1 VELVP
6 SVVVMITNFCIDWP
20 AGEWIRR
27 ESNAMEI
34 LSKLRNAVT
43 PRDVKVI
50 LVAIK
55 TGAGIIDRDVIEER
69 TNSMKKHFQLDGKN
83 FMVMTVADLNPL
95 SPIIRRLSKT
105 IHEFSSAY
113 YSNQS
118 RRLKNIERMV
128 RPSDFILISR
138 FNFKVAFFYEFQG
151 QASRALRHYKQ
162 CYVALIDT
170 MDHCEDEML
179 DQVKAVAEMVNFK
192 ICSNMLLT
200 GVAKDASAQFR
211 SHISHFSSAYSGR
224 PWRHYAWIAEQYI
237 IYADMLTRYNI
248 NSSFTDADKTYYYHN
263 AALFSLK
270 RQSSFATTKRT
281 SRLEDSFEKLS
292 QNFHGMNLIPPHYFG
307 GSPQL
312 IDPVLDQVQRMT
324 EDVRRLVRQY
334 LIDKESEINH
344 TEIILSLLRKALEN
358 VNPIHRRRRA
368 HLRVLISKQLMN
380 MGQYDLASANLNP
393 AIEFL
398 GREKWAYCAIPV
410 LRKKMS
416 CSIYLGRPKEY
427 VPAAL
432 MLYSIAASNYLSKH
446 DREELHRDVISIIT
460 NTEKPTEDYL
470 RTLRRENTTPSSSA
484 ASRRAS
490 YLPPS
495 SLGLPLRPEYGIAA
509 VDGHPPE
516 YFLPDG
522 YVIDLMDTA
531 SGLFDI
537 KVQFQKKTIEV
548 GHYVQT
554 CITVT
559 SLFQGT
565 LIFSEMSAHFTEDL
579 IIQTFYQNDES
590 TDSSSTQQ
598 EEEEQEEK
606 GKEEKTKQHKKH
618 NSAYV
623 RTRNRADSSS
633 SVIPEGY
640 NLSDACLVFKSKQPN
655 QFTFDMFIPES
666 CLANA
671 NDVYVCLEKL
681 VLTMR
686 VDLPVQTS
694 GEKVSLEED
703 ISFVV
708 STLPETTPQCLEE
721 DLGIDA
727 HSMNNSSSEQEQQSS
742 SMDQHHLPGTTEE
755 MMISSSA
762 TMAAGDDDRLG
773 LDDNNLD
780 EVGDFLSAEPLTPVK
795 TTPMSI
801 NLQSSVS
808 QDETTDVIASYRNKL
823 ERTEDSDD
831 DEEQE
836 HEEGDFLASA
846 HCSVERFD
854 SDSNLKLPSDTPE
867 ESADRDVPEIEESN
881 PPVQD
886 TDDMAPL
893 EVKTSD
899 ISLEIPSA
907 IPDEGTPTSPKESV
921 EEEIDESFHVTMA
934 AEPLMMSEYEGG
946 DDSRSSF
953 AADVGSSFPPQ
964 GSVADSV
971 NEEVSQSAAAE
982 EEEKEEKER
991 VVSVSTPPPVCL
1003 RQTSEIQGMKDRG
1016 YREVIFELAA
1026 TTRAFREARQ
1036 QTSKNGNLRETA
1048 TFLGADGP
1056 KTLHISRPKS
1066 RLTLLHPLVETV
1078 SILQGTIQRIN
1089 FVFHCGQDK
1098 IVNGKIFLSS
1108 NYHEHPH
1115 SNGDFFWY
1123 PDLNPSESCDA
1134 PIERVDNV
1142 LFHPLTIN
1150 ETTMQQ
1156 QQQQQ
1161 HQPLSPFLIPYQNV
1175 ESVFCCP
1182 VFIKSDVQGE
1192 VTMKLRVEYIPKGFM
1207 KTAVS
1212 KEFSLKVLVL
1222 KPFGMNFNI
1231 TSIHDTHCGIEK
1243 KHNSSVFLRGEMINV
1258 SASLDC
1264 VNSLGNDLEITTM
1277 SLTTKS
1283 FRHEATSPPTAPDT
1297 VTAGVAPNAFEII
1310 NSPSNGNLLACG
1322 ITHLPTL
1329 NFPHSSNLQAYVNNT
1344 STGKVIALHK
1354 GEAYVGSCDM
1364 RCLEIPQAKMTSSL
1378 SLKNMR
1384 TGSSYSL
1391 SSTKATVGEITVNWR
1406 IKDRTLLSPFD
1417 LSPFLKAIHPDSD
1430 CDQGQFVSS
1439 WLLPLH
1445 DPSSPSSSSSLS
1457 SDQFQKVQSV
1467 NKNVTRT
1474 RTCSMVFTIQE
1485 VQVSLTLPLPSPA
1498 RDNSPLLCCPDR
1510 RCSLLCPNRIA

>member
-83 FMVMTVADLNPL
+83 FMVMSVADLNPL
-95 SPIIRRLSKT
+95 SPVIKRLSKT

-113 YSNQS
+113 YSSQS

-281 SRLEDSFEKLS
+281 SRMEDSYEKLA

-312 IDPVLDQVQRMT
+312 IDPVLDQMQRMT

-334 LIDKESEINH
+334 LIDRESEINH

-470 RTLRRENTTPSSSA
+470 RTLRREASHPSSA
-484 ASRRAS
+484 ARRGS
-490 YLPPS
+490 YLPS
-495 SLGLPLRPEYGIAA
+495 SALGLPLRSEYGIAA

-531 SGLFDI
+531 SGLFEI
-537 KVQFQKKTIEV
+537 NVQFQKKMIEV

-559 SLFQGT
+559 SLFLGT
-565 LIFSEMSAHFTEDL
+565 LIFSEMSAHFTDDL
-579 IIQTFYQNDES
+579 IIQTFYQSDEYTEFLDGLDDPPTPVS
-590 TDSSSTQQ
+590 RHSTQ
-598 EEEEQEEK
+598 
-606 GKEEKTKQHKKH
+606 TK
-618 NSAYV
+618 NSACA

-640 NLSDACLVFKSKQPN
+640 NLSDACLVFKSKQPVR
-655 QFTFDMFIPES
+655 FTFDMFIPES
-666 CLANA
+666 CLADA
-671 NDVYVCLEKL
+671 SDVYVCLEKL

-703 ISFVV
+703 VSFGA
-708 STLPETTPQCLEE
+708 STLPEPTPQCLEE
-721 DLGIDA
+721 DLGIDHNPMSSVEQDLSSA
-727 HSMNNSSSEQEQQSS
+727 MNLDAEPEEINSS
-742 SMDQHHLPGTTEE
+742 
-755 MMISSSA
+755 
-762 TMAAGDDDRLG
+762 DRLAA
-773 LDDNNLD
+773 LDDSNLD

-795 TTPMSI
+795 TTTPMSV
-801 NLQSSVS
+801 NLLSTSAS
-808 QDETTDVIASYRNKL
+808 QEETTDVIDSYRNKL
-823 ERTEDSDD
+823 ERTNDSDD
-831 DEEQE
+831 EDDLPTEDHSVNCSIERFESDPDLKPPSLDTPVEEELHLPEIDEE
-836 HEEGDFLASA
+836 S
-846 HCSVERFD
+846 
-854 SDSNLKLPSDTPE
+854 
-867 ESADRDVPEIEESN
+867 

-886 TDDMAPL
+886 TDDISLL

-899 ISLEIPSA
+899 IALEIPSTIA
-907 IPDEGTPTSPKESV
+907 DEGTPTSPKESL

-934 AEPLMMSEYEGG
+934 AEPLMMSEYEG
-946 DDSRSSF
+946 DTSRPSF
-953 AADVGSSFPPQ
+953 VEDAAVEAAVASPLPPQ
-964 GSVADSV
+964 GRVADSV
-971 NEEVSQSAAAE
+971 SQE
-982 EEEKEEKER
+982 LRGEEKKEAR
-991 VVSVSTPPPVCL
+991 VVSPPPLCP

-1036 QTSKNGNLRETA
+1036 QSSKNGNLRETA

-1066 RLTLLHPLVETV
+1066 RLTLLSPLVDKV
-1078 SILQGTIQRIN
+1078 SVLQGTIQRIN

-1108 NYHEHPH
+1108 DYSEHPH

-1123 PDLNPSESCDA
+1123 PDLNPTESCDA

-1150 ETTMQQ
+1150 EM
-1156 QQQQQ
+1156 
-1161 HQPLSPFLIPYQNV
+1161 HQPVSPFLIPYQNV

-1212 KEFSLKVLVL
+1212 NEFSLKVLVL

-1277 SLTTKS
+1277 HLTTKS
-1283 FRHEATSPPTAPDT
+1283 YRQDPSPPAAPDT
-1297 VTAGVAPNAFEII
+1297 TPPAATAAVAPGIAPNAFEII

-1329 NFPHSSNLQAYVNNT
+1329 QLPHASNFHAYVNNT
-1344 STGKVIALHK
+1344 STGKVITLHK

-1364 RCLEIPQAKMTSSL
+1364 KCLEIPQTKMLTSSSSL

-1391 SSTKATVGEITVNWR
+1391 SSAKATVGEITVSWR
-1406 IKDRTLLSPFD
+1406 IKDPTLLSPFD
-1417 LSPFLKAIHPDSD
+1417 LSPFLKAINPNSD

-1445 DPSSPSSSSSLS
+1445 EPSLS
-1457 SDQFQKVQSV
+1457 SANTSAHEQKVQSV
-1467 NKNVTRT
+1467 NKNFTRT
-1474 RTCSMVFTIQE
+1474 RTCSMVFSIQE
-1485 VQVSLTLPLPSPA
+1485 VQVKPPSP
-1498 RDNSPLLCCPDR
+1498 PLFLSFPLHCEK
-1510 RCSLLCPNRIA
+1510 

>member
-1 VELVP
+1 
-6 SVVVMITNFCIDWP
+6 MITNFCIDWP

-27 ESNAMEI
+27 ESNALEI

-55 TGAGIIDRDVIEER
+55 TGTGIIDRDVIEER

-95 SPIIRRLSKT
+95 SPVIRRLSKT
-105 IHEFSSAY
+105 IHEFSSTY
-113 YSNQS
+113 YSSQS

-128 RPSDFILISR
+128 RPSDFVLISR

-151 QASRALRHYKQ
+151 QAARALRHYKQ

-170 MDHCEDEML
+170 MEHCEDDML
-179 DQVKAVAEMVNFK
+179 DQVKAVSEMVNFK

-211 SHISHFSSAYSGR
+211 SHITHFSSAYSGR

-270 RQSSFATTKRT
+270 RQSSFATARRT
-281 SRLEDSFEKLS
+281 MRAEDSYEKLS

-324 EDVRRLVRQY
+324 DDVRRLVRQY

-358 VNPIHRRRRA
+358 VSPTHRRRRA

-470 RTLRRENTTPSSSA
+470 RTVRRESTSSSKKR
-484 ASRRAS
+484 SS

-537 KVQFQKKTIEV
+537 KVQFQKKMIEV

-565 LIFSEMSAHFTEDL
+565 LIFSEMSAHFTDDL
-579 IIQTFYQNDES
+579 IIQTFYQSEEDMELFNG
-590 TDSSSTQQ
+590 Q
-598 EEEEQEEK
+598 EEMTS
-606 GKEEKTKQHKKH
+606 TKHLKK
-618 NSAYV
+618 NSAFA
-623 RTRNRADSSS
+623 RSRNRADSSS

-655 QFTFDMFIPES
+655 EFTFDMFIPES
-666 CLANA
+666 CLDNA
-671 NDVYVCLEKL
+671 SDVYVCLEKL

-703 ISFVV
+703 ISFVA
-708 STLPETTPQCLEE
+708 STLPESTPQCLEE
-721 DLGIDA
+721 DLGID
-727 HSMNNSSSEQEQQSS
+727 HPIHTPEQESSSI
-742 SMDQHHLPGTTEE
+742 DLPEAE
-755 MMISSSA
+755 DLSSA
-762 TMAAGDDDRLG
+762 DRLG
-773 LDDNNLD
+773 LDDNLD

-795 TTPMSI
+795 TTPMSV

-808 QDETTDVIASYRNKL
+808 QDESSDVIASYRNKF
-823 ERTEDSDD
+823 EGIQDSDD
-831 DEEQE
+831 EE
-836 HEEGDFLASA
+836 DFSA
-846 HCSVERFD
+846 GNSANCSIERFEND
-854 SDSNLKLPSDTPE
+854 SDLKHPFDKPE
-867 ESADRDVPEIEESN
+867 ESTDRDVAEIEYSN
-881 PPVQD
+881 PPVQE
-886 TDDMAPL
+886 TDGITPQ

-899 ISLEIPSA
+899 ISLEILAS
-907 IPDEGTPTSPKESV
+907 IPDEGTPTSPKESL
-921 EEEIDESFHVTMA
+921 EEEIDESFHLTMA
-934 AEPLMMSEYEGG
+934 AEPFMMNEYEG
-946 DDSRSSF
+946 DVNRSSLVEGV
-953 AADVGSSFPPQ
+953 ASTFPPQ
-964 GSVADSV
+964 GIVADSV
-971 NEEVSQSAAAE
+971 NEEVSIT
-982 EEEKEEKER
+982 EEKER
-991 VVSVSTPPPVCL
+991 AVSPPPPCL

-1016 YREVIFELAA
+1016 YREVIFELSA

-1036 QTSKNGNLRETA
+1036 QTSKSGNLRETA

-1066 RLTLLHPLVETV
+1066 RLSLLHPLVETV

-1108 NYHEHPH
+1108 NYSEQPH

-1134 PIERVDNV
+1134 PIERVDSV
-1142 LFHPLTIN
+1142 HFHPLTIN
-1150 ETTMQQ
+1150 ETMQ
-1156 QQQQQ
+1156 
-1161 HQPLSPFLIPYQNV
+1161 PISPFLIPYQNV

-1182 VFIKSDVQGE
+1182 VFVKSDVQGE
-1192 VTMKLRVEYIPKGFM
+1192 VTMKLRVQYIPKGFM

-1277 SLTTKS
+1277 LLTTRS
-1283 FRHEATSPPTAPDT
+1283 HRHEISSPNEAPGADPH
-1297 VTAGVAPNAFEII
+1297 VGIAPNAFEII

-1329 NFPHSSNLQAYVNNT
+1329 DLPHANNLYSYVNNT

-1364 RCLEIPQAKMTSSL
+1364 KCLDVPQTKMTSNPFL

-1384 TGSSYSL
+1384 TGSTYSL

-1417 LSPFLKAIHPDSD
+1417 LSPFMKAILPNSD

-1445 DPSSPSSSSSLS
+1445 DPSSASSLS
-1457 SDQFQKVQSV
+1457 NQADELQKVHSV
-1467 NKNVTRT
+1467 NKHLTRT

-1485 VQVSLTLPLPSPA
+1485 VQVSPISTLPEITVPCL
-1498 RDNSPLLCCPDR
+1498 DR
-1510 RCSLLCPNRIA
+1510 GCSLLCSNRITQ